1 MILLKIK
8 SVQRIKLANF
18 HSKSGLIFFNITE
31 SKVMNEISNLSS
43 KKTTGN
49 GHIPPKI
56 LKKRNNI
63 ITHCMKKGIFLDNLK
78 LSDKATTLKRRWFN
92 FNKEN
97 YRTINILT
105 DMSKVIQRIF
115 YKEIDISEP

>member
-31 SKVMNEISNLSS
+31 NKVMNEISNLSS

-56 LKKRNNI
+56 LKK
-63 ITHCMKKGIFLDNLK
+63 KK
-78 LSDKATTLKRRWFN
+78 
-92 FNKEN
+92 
-97 YRTINILT
+97 
-105 DMSKVIQRIF
+105 
-115 YKEIDISEP
+115 